1 MVMSVE
7 EHVAQLAT
15 MSLPELREEWQ
26 RLTGAPVPRIS
37 ASLLQLALSYEIQ
50 ARAFGGLSR
59 ETTRKLD
66 QVAAGK
72 TKTSA
77 VSPGMRLVREWGG
90 KAHVVTIGEDKVIRW
105 NEREWQS
112 LSEVA
117 REITG
122 TRWSGPAFF
131 GLKRKAPRESG
142 TFVRTRKVAA

>member
-1 MVMSVE
+1 MVMAVE
-7 EHVAQLAT
+7 EQIARLTTRSSAD
-15 MSLPELREEWQ
+15 LRETWT
-26 RLTGAPVPRIS
+26 RLTPSPVPRIS
-37 ASLLQLALSYEIQ
+37 PSLLRMALAYEIQ

-59 ETTRKLD
+59 ATTRKLD
-66 QVAAGK
+66 QLAVAK

-131 GLKRKAPRESG
+131 GLKRKL
-142 TFVRTRKVAA
+142 AA